1 MILPATYSA
10 ALLCLA
16 LSLVCIGSWPN
27 LQKLSGKW
35 RYELF
40 YGDFSV
46 GILLVSIV
54 AALTL
59 GSANSNNLT
68 VQDNLLIASYHKI
81 AYSLG
86 AGVVLNVACLLLV
99 AALSVAPMAVAFP
112 VSGGI
117 ALVVGLAWTLSPP
130 EGSLLLYGAGSV
142 LVIIAVVINA
152 FLYGAYAQEQRALQ
166 VQEQQPEPR
175 RRAQRPPRPA
185 KGIALSAISGVLF
198 GLASPLVILSRAGE
212 DGLGA
217 YTAGLMSGIA
227 AIVSTLFFSP
237 FFFAFAVHG
246 APVQLR
252 AYFKGSKGQHLAG
265 LLGGA
270 LWGAGLIAAFASGG
284 SQATVEAGPVP
295 ARAFAAGA
303 ALLATLWGL
312 LAWREF
318 RGASVRVKTL
328 LAAMLILWSAG
339 AALLA
344 VGPSF
349 GQ

>member
-1 MILPATYSA
+1 MTLPATYSA

-27 LQKLSGKW
+27 LLKLSGKW

-40 YGDFSV
+40 YGDFSF
-46 GILLVSIV
+46 GFLLVSVV

-59 GSANSNNLT
+59 GSLNSKNLT

-81 AYSLG
+81 GYSLG
-86 AGVVLNVACLLLV
+86 AGVVLNLACLLLV
-99 AALSVAPMAVAFP
+99 AALSVAPMAIAFP

-142 LVIIAVVINA
+142 LVLVAVVINA
-152 FLYGAYAQEQRALQ
+152 FLYGAYMQEQRALQ
-166 VQEQQPEPR
+166 VQEQPEPR

-185 KGIALSAISGVLF
+185 KGVALSAISGVLF
-198 GLASPLVILSRAGE
+198 GLVSPLVIFSRAGE
-212 DGLGA
+212 DGLGP

-252 AYFKGSKGQHLAG
+252 AYFKGSKGQHFAG
-265 LLGGA
+265 LLGGV

-295 ARAFAAGA
+295 TRAFAAGA

-344 VGPSF
+344 VGPNF